1 MSNLYKKI
9 HNTILTGSAVLI
21 ASFMVPQVANAA
33 TIESFAIDGELR
45 NDTLNSIFSGATF
58 TGTFD
63 LDLDARYVS
72 DIGTAMYD
80 LSSWNILLTA
90 SNGESFEFSQ
100 GEFDDSAYMYLLPGI
115 VGYPGFEMLTIN
127 FTEDNSDLT
136 IPSTDNGFLQFT
148 FNTDYDITTNTT
160 ITELLNEDPEMGT
173 FGEFGT
179 GSVQYIQSG
188 SDSSYFLKS
197 ASFAPKTEETVSP
210 VPEASTLA
218 MLGLGSLMVFGLA
231 RRNRKS
237 PNVKSA

>member
-9 HNTILTGSAVLI
+9 HNTLLTGSAILLT
-21 ASFMVPQVANAA
+21 SFMVPQIANAA
-33 TIESFAIDGELR
+33 TTESFAIDGELR
-45 NDTLNSIFSGATF
+45 NSTLNNVFFGATF

-90 SNGESFEFSQ
+90 NNGESFEFSQ
-100 GEFDDSAYMYLLPGI
+100 GESEDSAKMYLQPGYDFI
-115 VGYPGFEMLTIN
+115 AGYDMLTLN
-127 FTEDNSDLT
+127 FAEDNSNNT
-136 IPSTDNGFLQFT
+136 TTNLQIS
-148 FNTDYDITTNTT
+148 FNTDYNITTNTT
-160 ITELLNEDPEMGT
+160 LTELLNGDPEMGT
-173 FGEFGT
+173 PNQLRN
-179 GSVQYIQSG
+179 GSNIQNLQENNI
-188 SDSSYFLKS
+188 FLES

>member
-9 HNTILTGSAVLI
+9 HKTLLTGSTVLL
-21 ASFMVPQVANAA
+21 ASFMIPQMANAA
-33 TIESFAIDGELR
+33 TTESFAIDGELR

-100 GEFDDSAYMYLLPGI
+100 GESDDSAYMYLQPGYDFI
-115 VGYPGFEMLTIN
+115 AGYDQLTIN
-127 FTEDNSDLT
+127 FTEDNSDTT
-136 IPSTDNGFLQFT
+136 ITENAFLQFA
-148 FNTDYDITTNTT
+148 FNTDYNITTNTT
-160 ITELLNEDPEMGT
+160 LTELLNEDPEIGT
-173 FGEFGT
+173 FDEFRSGT
-179 GSVQYIQSG
+179 IQNIQV
-188 SDSSYFLKS
+188 DNTEITKLKS
-197 ASFAPKTEETVSP
+197 TSFAPRIEEAVSP

-231 RRNRKS
+231 RRNRKFS
-237 PNVKSA
+237 NVKSA